1 MSVDDA
7 YNKWEILVK
16 KSNKIVSPSMAG
28 NPVN

>member
-7 YNKWEILVK
+7 YKKWEILVK
-16 KSNKIVSPSMAG
+16 KSNKIASPSMAG